1 MNADQL
7 LSRLD
12 RVKQIGT
19 DKWIARCP
27 AHDDKSPS
35 LSIREL
41 EDGRV
46 LAYCFA
52 GCGIADVMSAISL
65 SLSDLYPDNL
75 SDHMPRVRDRKHWHA
90 AKEALK
96 ALSDDA
102 LIVAIAAE
110 NVAEG
115 ISLSDEDRTLLTE
128 TAVRIR
134 QARKAVML

>member
-12 RVKQIGT
+12 QVKQTGSCRWT
-19 DKWIARCP
+19 ARCP

-52 GCGIADVMSAISL
+52 GCGAADVMESIGL
-65 SLSDLYPDNL
+65 SLSDLFPDNL

-90 AKEALK
+90 AREALK
-96 ALSDDA
+96 AISDDA
-102 LIVAIAAE
+102 LLVAVAAE
-110 NVAEG
+110 NLADGV
-115 ISLSDEDRTLLTE
+115 SLSDEDRTLLTE

-134 QARKAVML
+134 EARKAVTG